1 MESKRKF
8 RLGQVVS
15 DKMDKTVVVA
25 VETPKRHRLYKKTM
39 KRVVRYKAHDEKNK
53 CRTGDKVMIVE
64 TRPLSREKRWRVA
77 EILAKAEVVEISPEE
92 ITREDLAKVLPEK
105 KPKEKE
111 VPEVKAEEEIKEE
124 EEEKAEAA
132 ETKPA
137 KKAKEKVTE
146 AKAEAKTEEEKKA
159 AEEEP
164 EKKPKEERKTAE
176 AKAEETKEVAE
187 DKTTQAEPEAK
198 AKEEDQA
205 T

>member
-1 MESKRKF
+1 MEIKRKF

-77 EILAKAEVVEISPEE
+77 EIIAKAEVVEISPEE

-111 VPEVKAEEEIKEE
+111 APEVKAEQETKAEVA
-124 EEEKAEAA
+124 EEKATEVKA
-132 ETKPA
+132 E
-137 KKAKEKVTE
+137 KKAKEEVAKSKAGEKAKEEAKVTE
-146 AKAEAKTEEEKKA
+146 AKS
-159 AEEEP
+159 
-164 EKKPKEERKTAE
+164 EKKPKEEKKP
-176 AKAEETKEVAE
+176 AKAEEKAE
-187 DKTTQAEPEAK
+187 EEA
-198 AKEEDQA
+198 EDQA